1 LRALRSFV
9 LGSELA
15 RAFVQV
21 GLHWIQLADEHLVI
35 PADLQFGAGTARNHQ
50 ARDVADAP

>member
-1 LRALRSFV
+1 LRSFV